1 MQTPKVYVLLLNW
14 NGKEL
19 MEDSITSY
27 LKNDYP
33 NFEVVMIDNGSTD
46 DSVEYV
52 KKNFPEVIILQNE
65 KNLGYSGGFNVG
77 LDYAF
82 NRNNAD
88 YVLISNNDVKAHQ
101 KVISQLVN
109 VAETDERIG
118 FVTGKVY
125 YYDNPDILQT
135 VGKKEDPIR
144 WNGDHIGDREE
155 DKGQYDEIVE
165 RIFIDDIFTLVRRE
179 LYIEVGGYD
188 TTFFLQAEEYDWQA
202 RAKKRGYKMF
212 YTPHAKIWH
221 KDSMTLG
228 KRSPK
233 KAYYDARNPM
243 LVILKHKS
251 PEFFRRYFW
260 FHLRKGIIRS
270 SLAAIKNKFQVKTA
284 WKIWSGFFSGLWW
297 GIKNKKFTLKCFLRQ
312 FPIFVIVSFCY
323 YLV

>member
-1 MQTPKVYVLLLNW
+1 MKMPCVYVLILNW

-19 MEDSITSY
+19 MKDSLSSY
-27 LKNDYP
+27 LENDYA

-52 KKNFPEVIILQNE
+52 KRNFPKVIILQNE

-88 YVLISNNDVKAHQ
+88 YVLISNNDVKADQ
-101 KVISQLVN
+101 KVISELVK
-109 VAETDERIG
+109 VAETDEKIG

-125 YYDNPDILQT
+125 YYDHPNILQT

-144 WNGDHIGDREE
+144 WNGDHMGNREK
-155 DKGQYDEIVE
+155 DTGQFDEVNE
-165 RIFIDDIFTLVRRE
+165 RFFVDDIFTLVRKNMYKE
-179 LYIEVGGYD
+179 IGGYD
-188 TTFFLQAEEYDWQA
+188 TTFFLQCEEYDWQA
-202 RAKKRGYKMF
+202 RAKKKGYRIMF
-212 YTPHAKIWH
+212 IPLAKIWH

-228 KRSPK
+228 KTSPL

-251 PEFFRRYFW
+251 PKFFRRYFW
-260 FHLRKGIIRS
+260 LHLRKDILKC
-270 SLAAIKNKFQVKTA
+270 SLKIVLKELEIKKA
-284 WKIWSGFFSGLWW
+284 YKIWAGFFSGMWW
-297 GIKNKKFTLKCFLRQ
+297 GIKNKKFTIRHF
-312 FPIFVIVSFCY
+312 I
-323 YLV
+323 